1 MSTGEGASNR
11 IAVAWLLTDMALISA
26 MSALVKIEGA
36 TYPAVQLVFIRSLI
50 GLVTILPLAL
60 CYRREIL
67 GTRRLG
73 RHLFRVG
80 CNAMALTS
88 NFIALT
94 ALPLAFV
101 TAVGFTRPF
110 VVMIFAVLLL
120 GETVKAIRWIGTA
133 VGFIGVLIMVAPGSV
148 VMNAGLIALFASIL
162 FGSLAS
168 VQIRALK
175 DENTGVLMVFYSVGL
190 SVVTALPAGL
200 SWKPVASA
208 DWPTLLAIGILAQIG
223 QYCYLRAYQSAPA
236 NFLAPLSYLS
246 LVFATAT
253 GYFIFDEIPQWS
265 TILGVAIILVS
276 LHLTNR
282 LERRL

>member
-1 MSTGEGASNR
+1 VSAGEGASNR
-11 IAVAWLLTDMALISA
+11 IAVAWLLTDMALVSA

-36 TYPAVQLVFIRSLI
+36 TYPAIQIVFIRSLI
-50 GLVTILPLAL
+50 GLVTVLPLAL
-60 CYRREIL
+60 RYWREIA

-80 CNAMALTS
+80 CNAMALTG
-88 NFIALT
+88 NFLALT

-120 GETVKAIRWIGTA
+120 GEKVRSIRWIGTA
-133 VGFIGVLIMVAPGSV
+133 VGFLGVLIMVTPGSV
-148 VMNAGLIALFASIL
+148 AMNAGLIALFASIL

-175 DENTGVLMVFYSVGL
+175 DENTAILMVFYSVGL
-190 SVVTALPAGL
+190 SVVTALPAAL
-200 SWKPVASA
+200 SWQPVASA
-208 DWPTLLAIGILAQIG
+208 DWPTLLAIGGLAQIG

-253 GYFIFDEIPQWS
+253 GYFLFGEVPKWS
-265 TILGVAIILVS
+265 TIIGVAIILAS

-282 LERRL
+282 LERRI